1 MNWTFSLT
9 PPKRSIFSPEALKPS
24 FLKFSSQGG
33 ASQQVLRK
41 LSCLPKGQNPAFSQS
56 QSTGLPQETYCP
68 SAVPWTKPVAKTH
81 GSRPGKRGGLSP
93 SAGQLGECRPH
104 PLPRRAGRVVSC
116 QSCSRHST
124 GNSRESRPLSQDFCN
139 PNYREMIENVPPNQC
154 RHSLQG
160 SYPKALPIG
169 SRQFSKPQ
177 KYIKN

>member
-1 MNWTFSLT
+1 MDLL
-9 PPKRSIFSPEALKPS
+9 PSPAGSPQPAASPHS

-68 SAVPWTKPVAKTH
+68 SAVPWTQPVAKTH

-104 PLPRRAGRVVSC
+104 PLPL
-116 QSCSRHST
+116 QSRLRSLLPVLLKALHY
-124 GNSRESRPLSQDFCN
+124 GNSNASKPGSQHFYSPNFRTMSKHVAQNLSRN
-139 PNYREMIENVPPNQC
+139 T
-154 RHSLQG
+154 LQG
-160 SYPKALPIG
+160 SHQKADIQVVP
-169 SRQFSKPQ
+169 R
-177 KYIKN
+177 